1 MSCIGMLTGRT
12 SAMLLLALFLGSG
25 VCRAAGSDAD
35 KPAHIVYKVDGQEVT
50 KAVYDSVRKD
60 DIFKSYTIEPAE
72 AVKEYGEYAAGGVRV
87 IVTKDVYRQSG
98 HRVFAYDGVGRVVP
112 DSSYIDPFDN
122 GRFTGVKP
130 YVLKS
135 SDTVDAG
142 RAYVVNCSKY
152 KGWENEAGDF
162 NVVEITCGGDTV
174 LTLDNSDAW
183 VRFPY
188 GRGGDGQCPYY
199 VLPLGGG
206 AAALFF
212 KGYTYE
218 SPSPLTVVV
227 LKDGRAS
234 LVFNKRMV
242 VNGIDDEHEMLFM
255 QEDFTEYVS
264 DDGPATMPARHFL
277 WIKDGMLYFN

>member
-1 MSCIGMLTGRT
+1 MLTGRT
-12 SAMLLLALFLGSG
+12 STMLLLAWFLGSG
-25 VCRAAGSDAD
+25 VCRAAGSGAG

-72 AVKEYGEYAAGGVRV
+72 AVKKYGTYAAGGVRV
-87 IVTKDVYRQSG
+87 IVTKGVYSQSG
-98 HRVFAYDGVGRVVP
+98 HRVFSYDGEGRVVP

-122 GRFTGVKP
+122 GHFAGIKP

-142 RAYVVNCSKY
+142 RAYVVNCYKY
-152 KGWENEAGDF
+152 NGWENEPGDF
-162 NVVEITCGGDTV
+162 NVVEMTCGGDTV

-183 VRFPY
+183 VPFMREL
-188 GRGGDGQCPYY
+188 GEDGQCPYY
-199 VLPLGGG
+199 VLPLGRG
-206 AAALFF
+206 ATALFF

-227 LKDGRAS
+227 LKDGHAS

-242 VNGIDDEHEMLFM
+242 VNEIDDEHKMFFM